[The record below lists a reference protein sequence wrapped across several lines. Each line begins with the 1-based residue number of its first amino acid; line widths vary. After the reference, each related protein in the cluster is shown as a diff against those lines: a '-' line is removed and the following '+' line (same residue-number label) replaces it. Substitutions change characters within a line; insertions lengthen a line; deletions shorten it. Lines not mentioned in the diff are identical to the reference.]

1 MIAALCA
8 ATASSGCGF
17 YFKTYRF
24 KGPAPFSQGMS
35 ESDVLK
41 LMGSPLSVRILSPSG
56 TGGQVQPAV
65 PTQVWRYF
73 SEEPVYGKKKTYR
86 LVWFQDGKVVKWET
100 TEEDNVPP
108 QPAS

>member
-1 MIAALCA
+1 M
-8 ATASSGCGF
+8 TVASSGCGF

-24 KGPAPFSQGMS
+24 KGPSSFSQGMN

-41 LMGSPLSVRILSPSG
+41 LMGSPLSV
-56 TGGQVQPAV
+56 QPLNRM
-65 PTQVWRYF
+65 QVWRYF
-73 SEEPVYGKKKTYR
+73 SEEPVYGKKKTYT

-100 TEEDNVPP
+100 TEEDKLPP